1 MSSSDSSD
9 DSLVSPSP
17 SFKRKASSVKKK
29 KDQKKPRY
37 DASGSLS
44 PEDMQSGELETLVM
58 GICIIVNDFLF
69 EDIFGT
75 KFSSVIQYMN
85 GVRHDDFEV
94 SLEGAKIV
102 VAKPGADLF
111 YFDLQ
116 DVVEMVFCIEKDT
129 STDVGKLRIAMTGI
143 KHEGISMVNQLIK
156 QVDSLKGE
164 VSSSNTEP
172 VISVQTS

>member
-1 MSSSDSSD
+1 MASLKSFDHKSLVSLEVDILSFSDSSD
-9 DSLVSPSP
+9 DSLVSLSP
-17 SFKRKASSVKKK
+17 SFKWKASSVKKK
-29 KDQKKPRY
+29 EDQKKPRH

-44 PEDMQSGELETLVM
+44 PEDMQNGELETRAM

-69 EDIFGT
+69 EDIFGP

-102 VAKPGADLF
+102 VAKPGADLS
-111 YFDLQ
+111 YFGTGDFQ

-129 STDVGKLRIAMTGI
+129 SADVGKLHIAMTGI
-143 KHEGISMVNQLIK
+143 KHKASPW
-156 QVDSLKGE
+156 S
-164 VSSSNTEP
+164 
-172 VISVQTS
+172 TS